1 VKASVLI
8 QRLTEAVTL
17 HGDRDVLG
25 NYEFPHGLLE
35 IEDEET
41 VLPGSVGDR
50 PVLLVDLGDPA

>member
-8 QRLTEAVTL
+8 QRLEDAVAL
-17 HGDRDVLG
+17 YGDRDVLG

-35 IEDEET
+35 IEGEET

-50 PVLLVDLGDPA
+50 PVLLIDLGNPA